1 MPSKPKRS
9 ELATTFKPRFWDEL
23 DGRRPVTREINR
35 RYEVLRQDTG
45 AESMQREML
54 CQQAVFISVCLETMQ
69 HEAVATGEFDAGVYT
84 QMSNALL
91 GLLKTLGLERH
102 VKKAGGL
109 RDYIRERQADAAE
122 SAA

>member
-1 MPSKPKRS
+1 
-9 ELATTFKPRFWDEL
+9 
-23 DGRRPVTREINR
+23 
-35 RYEVLRQDTG
+35 
-45 AESMQREML
+45 MQREML